1 MVHNNVHS
9 AFSHR
14 VHSTG
19 GLFTSTVITLE
30 VADQTFPTLSQ
41 YSLGFWIDLLDLGSP
56 HVLVNFA
63 LYLLERS
70 QILTTFG
77 RTFCHLLSAPNAT
90 TLYCY
95 TRLISLW
102 NQVT

>member
-30 VADQTFPTLSQ
+30 VADQTFPPLSQ

-70 QILTTFG
+70 QILTT
-77 RTFCHLLSAPNAT
+77 LLSAPNAT

-95 TRLISLW
+95 TRLVSLW